1 MHRIFLI
8 VPMLIMSCASDET
21 KTGLIS
27 QQYTQSEDITP
38 MHKSTASLDR
48 MLVTTEDMIQD
59 MDKMNRNL
67 DAIFRAVTKCED
79 DHDCE
84 VLKQAFAEKAEAE
97 RAQRES
103 Q

>member
-8 VPMLIMSCASDET
+8 VPILIMSCASDKAEPE
-21 KTGLIS
+21 LIG
-27 QQYTQSEDITP
+27 QQYTQSENITP

-48 MLVTTEDMIQD
+48 MLVTTEGMIED

-67 DAIFRAVTKCED
+67 DAIFRAVTKCEN
-79 DHDCE
+79 DHNCE